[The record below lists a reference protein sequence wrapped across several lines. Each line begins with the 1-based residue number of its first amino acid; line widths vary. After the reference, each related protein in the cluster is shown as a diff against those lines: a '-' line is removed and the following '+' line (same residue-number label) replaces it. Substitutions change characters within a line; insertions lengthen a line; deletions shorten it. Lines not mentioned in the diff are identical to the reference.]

1 MLGLWGAVLYAMG
14 EVYPIRA
21 LALHYNS
28 VIVFF
33 NPTKLTNYLYIYLIK
48 IWKLCVLKSI
58 YQYLDWMF
66 VTFFLIKMQS
76 H

>member
-33 NPTKLTNYLYIYLIK
+33 NSTKLTNYLYIFLIK

-58 YQYLDWMF
+58 QYLDWMF